1 MVKTSVITIRDVAK
15 ESGFS
20 STTVS
25 IVLNDAPLARYIPP
39 ATKKRIEKAAKKLGY
54 RPNLFARSLRSKR
67 SHTVGV
73 MVFDMTDPYCTL
85 ILRGIENCLYQSNF
99 LPILTDA
106 HNQRSRFERY
116 LEMMLG
122 RRIEGLILLANWLF
136 LDINL
141 IADLTKIRRAVAPL
155 FRSVANCTPT
165 Q

>member
-1 MVKTSVITIRDVAK
+1 
-15 ESGFS
+15 
-20 STTVS
+20 
-25 IVLNDAPLARYIPP
+25 LLA
-39 ATKKRIEKAAKKLGY
+39 
-54 RPNLFARSLRSKR
+54 LFEAN
-67 SHTVGV
+67 HTEGG
-73 MVFDMTDPYCTL
+73 MVFDIADPYCAL
-85 ILRGIENCLYQSNF
+85 ILRGIENCLYRSNF
-99 LPILTDA
+99 LPTITDA

-141 IADLTKIRRAVAPL
+141 IADLTKIRRAVSPL